1 MELEEVLNISLR
13 NADDEEKEK
22 IFNFLVSSKVED
34 FPKKYLRKICEQ
46 SIEILKFKGRQ
57 RSSDLDSDRSE
68 SELLSNFKNRI
79 QSLEEDR
86 KVLKAKIKEIAEEN
100 SRLQKNGISLESD
113 KDSTDPLSEL
123 DRYEDLL
130 KNISTK
136 NKHIKKLLKD
146 IEVGFF
152 FEVKILHLWKTYGIF
167 LV

>member
-1 MELEEVLNISLR
+1 MELEEVLNTSLR
-13 NADDEEKEK
+13 NADDDEKEK
-22 IFNFLVSSKVED
+22 IYNFLVSSKAED

-68 SELLSNFKNRI
+68 NELLGNLKKRI
-79 QSLEEDR
+79 QSLEDDR
-86 KVLKAKIKEIAEEN
+86 RVLKGKIKELSEEN
-100 SRLQKNGISLESD
+100 KRLQKNGIGLESD

-146 IEVGFF
+146 IEVS
-152 FEVKILHLWKTYGIF
+152 HLRM
-167 LV
+167 

>member
-13 NADDEEKEK
+13 NADDEEKEEV
-22 IFNFLVSSKVED
+22 FNFLVSSKVED

-68 SELLSNFKNRI
+68 SELLSNFKKRI
-79 QSLEEDR
+79 QSLEDDR
-86 KVLKAKIKEIAEEN
+86 RVLKGKIKELTEEN
-100 SRLQKNGISLESD
+100 SRLQRNGVVGLECD

-146 IEVGFF
+146 IEVS
-152 FEVKILHLWKTYGIF
+152 HL
-167 LV
+167 V